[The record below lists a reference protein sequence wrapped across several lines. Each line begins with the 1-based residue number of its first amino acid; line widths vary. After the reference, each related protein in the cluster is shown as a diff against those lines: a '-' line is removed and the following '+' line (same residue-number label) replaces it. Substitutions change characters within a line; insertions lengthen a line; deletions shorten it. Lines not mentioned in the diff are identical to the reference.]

1 MPAPVI
7 INTAAIQY
15 AQGVTECHC
24 VITADTVVGPTT
36 VQQVVVVDST
46 TLAEDW
52 TDADLAAAVAAVLN
66 VPPADV
72 SVATPP
78 VGKVATAVRATLAN
92 PEE

>member
-1 MPAPVI
+1 MSTPVV

-15 AQGVTECHC
+15 AQGTTECHC

-52 TDADLAAAVAAVLN
+52 TDTDLCVAVAEKLG
-66 VPPADV
+66 VPASDV
-72 SVATPP
+72 SVADAPA
-78 VGKVATAVRATLAN
+78 GKLNVEKPDTTST
-92 PEE
+92 EID

>member
-1 MPAPVI
+1 MPTPVI

-24 VITADTVVGPTT
+24 VITAQTVVGVTT

-52 TDADLAAAVAAVLN
+52 TDADLAAAVAAILN

-72 SVATPP
+72 AVAKPP
-78 VGKVATAVRATLAN
+78 VGKVATAVRASV
-92 PEE
+92 EGV

>member
-1 MPAPVI
+1 MPTPVI

-36 VQQVVVVDST
+36 VSQVVVVDST

-52 TDADLAAAVAAVLN
+52 TDADLAAHSCGHSRGFSPRFPLG
-66 VPPADV
+66 P
-72 SVATPP
+72 
-78 VGKVATAVRATLAN
+78 R
-92 PEE
+92 

>member
-1 MPAPVI
+1 MPTPVI

-24 VITADTVVGPTT
+24 VITAQTVVGITT

-52 TDADLAAAVAAVLN
+52 TDADLAAAVAAILN
-66 VPPADV
+66 VPSADV
-72 SVATPP
+72 AVAEPP
-78 VGKVATAVRATLAN
+78 VGKVATAVRASV
-92 PEE
+92 EGV